1 MARRDIEKQLCTEL
15 KASSFNF
22 IPRGEIRIEELYE
35 LIEQRF
41 PDLCDNN
48 YLCSEHCKSNSKQ
61 PEWKHAVRSVLS
73 QLKSKNENIRYTGN
87 IGWWSFI

>member
-48 YLCSEHCKSNSKQ
+48 YLCSEHC
-61 PEWKHAVRSVLS
+61 
-73 QLKSKNENIRYTGN
+73 
-87 IGWWSFI
+87 